1 MVPSPSIINGDTG
14 RRPTIYFVDD
24 YHPEAVKYAQD
35 RAHTI
40 LPGDHEHAN
49 WRQNAKYVLVGGTA
63 FSRQD
68 LASCPNLQAIGKRG
82 TGIDKIDAVAC
93 KERGIKVLNT
103 PGINAR
109 AVAEMVLALT
119 MSVAREVGR
128 AAYTQQRGEEVAR
141 GQWSGLMLHKTT
153 VGIVGMGN
161 IGEQVA
167 RIFRGAF
174 DAEVIAYDPYVA
186 TKAWKGIPHTRADT
200 LDEVLQA
207 ADVVTLH
214 VPLLDSTHGLIS
226 YRELQL
232 MKRQAILINAARGG
246 IVDERDLE
254 QALREGLIWGAG
266 LDCHEVEPPTK
277 ERYAAL
283 WELGVVSTPHI
294 AAKTAQTQMD
304 TAIAAVKQVI
314 DFATETGSRI

>member
-1 MVPSPSIINGDTG
+1 MVTNYVNGDAG
-14 RRPTIYFVDD
+14 RCPTIYFVDE
-24 YHPEAVKYAQD
+24 YHPEAVKYSQE

-40 LPGDHEHAN
+40 VPGDPEHAN
-49 WRQNAKYVLVGGTA
+49 WRQNAKYVLVGGTK

-68 LASCPNLQAIGKRG
+68 IASCPNLQAIGKRG
-82 TGIDKIDAVAC
+82 TGIDKIDTVAC
-93 KERGIKVLNT
+93 KERGIKILNT

-128 AAYTQQRGEEVAR
+128 AAVKQQRGELVTR
-141 GQWSGLMLHKTT
+141 GQWSGLMLHNTT
-153 VGIVGMGN
+153 VGIIGMGN

-174 DAEVIAYDPYVA
+174 HAEVIAYDPYVA
-186 TKAWKGIPHTRADT
+186 TKAWKGIPHTRANT
-200 LDEVLQA
+200 LDELLQA

-214 VPLLDSTHGLIS
+214 VPLLDSTRRLIS
-226 YRELQL
+226 YRELHL
-232 MKRQAILINAARGG
+232 MKRNAIIINAARGG

-266 LDCHEVEPPTK
+266 LDCHEHEPPTK
-277 ERYAAL
+277 EHYAAL

-294 AAKTAQTQMD
+294 AAKTAQTQMN

-314 DFATETGSRI
+314 DFAMETGYRL